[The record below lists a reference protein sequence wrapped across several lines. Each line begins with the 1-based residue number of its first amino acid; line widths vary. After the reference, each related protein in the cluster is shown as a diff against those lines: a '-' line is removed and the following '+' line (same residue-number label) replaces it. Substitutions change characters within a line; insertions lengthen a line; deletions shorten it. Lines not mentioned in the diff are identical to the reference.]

1 MKYTR
6 PRGTRDFLPGEMAA
20 RRYVEQKIRR
30 VFIRFGYKEV
40 ATPTFEHLELITAK
54 SGEDIVAHLY
64 HFKDKGGRD
73 LALRPE
79 LTAPVMRLYVNEL
92 QNQQKPLRLYYFGNC
107 FRYERPQAGR
117 YREFFQAG
125 VELIGSASPEA
136 QAEVIALANTVLEE
150 LGLREYELH
159 IGNIGIL
166 RKILAEN
173 GVGEED
179 QTHIMGVIDK
189 GDEAQL
195 EEELRRLGLPE
206 EEKRV
211 ILGVLELKGPRS
223 EVIARA
229 EALLAGREAVL
240 SELRSFE
247 EILNALESF
256 GVRNYR
262 LNLGIARGLDY
273 YTGMVFEIY
282 AYKLGAEK
290 QICGGGSYSL
300 AEVFGGKPV
309 ATSGFAFGFDRIL
322 LALEKED
329 VKLSDSE
336 RTLFMVIPMGREL
349 VPQAIEIAS
358 IVRKSYACELEVMRR
373 KVKKALAYADARGIP
388 YVILVGE
395 EIKAGK
401 VLLKDMRAKEQ
412 REVRVEELES
422 VLSAIAGDNH
432 NPALD

>member
-1 MKYTR
+1 MKYSK

-20 RRYVEQKIRR
+20 RRYVEQMIRR
-30 VFIRFGYKEV
+30 VFIRFGYKEI

-79 LTAPVMRLYVNEL
+79 LTAPVMRLYVNKL
-92 QNQQKPLRLYYFGNC
+92 QNSPKPLRLYYFGNC

-117 YREFFQAG
+117 YREFWQAG
-125 VELIGSASPEA
+125 VELIGSSSPEA
-136 QAEVIALANTVLEE
+136 QAEVIALVNAVLEE
-150 LGLREYELH
+150 LGIREYELH

-173 GVGEED
+173 GIGEEA
-179 QTHIMGVIDK
+179 QAHIMGVIDK

-195 EEELRRLGLPE
+195 EEELNRLELPE
-206 EEKRV
+206 EEKEV
-211 ILGVLELKGPRS
+211 ILGVLELKGRRG
-223 EVIARA
+223 EVVERA
-229 EALLAGREAVL
+229 EALLAGRESVL
-240 SELRSFE
+240 KELRSFE
-247 EILNALESF
+247 EILDALESF
-256 GVRNYR
+256 GVKNYY

-273 YTGMVFEIY
+273 YTGMVFEVY

-309 ATSGFAFGFDRIL
+309 ATSGFAFGFDRLL
-322 LALEKED
+322 LALEKEG
-329 VKLSDSE
+329 VKLPDTE

-349 VPQAIEIAS
+349 VPYAIEVAS
-358 IVRKSYACELEVMRR
+358 LVRRSYVCELEVMRR
-373 KVKKALAYADARGIP
+373 KVKKALAYADAKGIP

-395 EIKAGK
+395 EIKEGK

-412 REVRVEELES
+412 REVNVEELES
-422 VLSAIAGDNH
+422 VLAAIAKG
-432 NPALD
+432 NP